1 MNGYIDILELMQE
14 VFLLKSP
21 CITKLTICNICSTEI
36 ERLELESSWYGKL
49 MYSWT
54 AYIEYT
60 KNNKI
65 RPSIQGFMDFS
76 LKFPSTRR
84 MCRHNNASSESLI
97 HSVPEIIS
105 FFLPNS
111 QDNSILSS
119 FQFNKSISIY
129 DKNNTVHILN
139 MKSIIYFGQSHFTSR
154 LVRRATAEHGIKC
167 I

>member
-1 MNGYIDILELMQE
+1 
-14 VFLLKSP
+14 
-21 CITKLTICNICSTEI
+21 
-36 ERLELESSWYGKL
+36 

-54 AYIEYT
+54 AYIEYIT
-60 KNNKI
+60 NNEI
-65 RPSIQGFMDFS
+65 RPSIQGFVDFS

-129 DKNNTVHILN
+129 DKNNIAHVLN
-139 MKSIIYFGQSHFTSR
+139 IKSIIYFGQSHFTSR
-154 LVRRATAEHGIKC
+154 LVDRNFDIWYFDSLNPQGRSIKERRFDLFTPDELFQKDSKYVSC
-167 I
+167 IVYAKSY